1 MIYTFNSFVSDTVSL
16 GFILFGC
23 YLFVLVLGESVFVQV
38 FPIGSINFSLVF
50 ILLPVNDMDWEEASR
65 KALKLP
71 VENVSTEISKGT
83 ISSHPV
89 SRHKNLCYSL
99 SIYFLFLSWEMMT
112 AWLERGT
119 RYTFGVMGPARC

>member
-1 MIYTFNSFVSDTVSL
+1 MFRQGSFNSFVSDTVSL

-23 YLFVLVLGESVFVQV
+23 YLFVSVLCESVFVQV
-38 FPIGSINFSLVF
+38 FPIYHCRISLVF
-50 ILLPVNDMDWEEASR
+50 SLLPVNDMDREEGAGKNLFYKDASSR

-89 SRHKNLCYSL
+89 SR
-99 SIYFLFLSWEMMT
+99 
-112 AWLERGT
+112 
-119 RYTFGVMGPARC
+119 

>member
-1 MIYTFNSFVSDTVSL
+1 L
-16 GFILFGC
+16 GFILLGC

-38 FPIGSINFSLVF
+38 FPMGRINFSLVF
-50 ILLPVNDMDWEEASR
+50 ILLPVNDMDWEEGAGKNLFYKDTSSR

-71 VENVSTEISKGT
+71 VENVSTDISKGT
-83 ISSHPV
+83 LSSHPV